1 MGSLYRSQHEEVL
14 VFKKGKAPHVNN
26 VLLGRFG
33 RNRTNLW
40 RYEGVNTFRPGRME
54 ELSLH
59 PTVKP
64 LALVADALQDCS
76 NRGDI
81 VLDPFCG
88 SGTTI
93 IAAEKTGRRAHC
105 LEIDPLYADAAIRR
119 WEGFTGSVA
128 RHGETGRSFED
139 TKLKRHS
146 ETTPTPLP
154 PDRQT
159 PEPSTMEDPVD
170 AGRL

>member
-1 MGSLYRSQHEEVL
+1 
-14 VFKKGKAPHVNN
+14 
-26 VLLGRFG
+26 
-33 RNRTNLW
+33 
-40 RYEGVNTFRPGRME
+40 
-54 ELSLH
+54 
-59 PTVKP
+59 
-64 LALVADALQDCS
+64 LVADALQDCS

-93 IAAEKTGRRAHC
+93 IAAEKTDRRARC
-105 LEIDPLYADAAIRR
+105 LEIDPLYVDAAIRR

-159 PEPSTMEDPVD
+159 PEPPTMEDPVD